1 MGAACAAVCYLCL
14 VQDARHAKRAVRSNL
29 VQQEEANG
37 VATCALTHPIS
48 SSEAVEGKAVEGI
61 RQLLQFHRQLVQID
75 RHALCHA
82 GPAVVA
88 DGFAA

>member
-1 MGAACAAVCYLCL
+1 
-14 VQDARHAKRAVRSNL
+14 
-29 VQQEEANG
+29 
-37 VATCALTHPIS
+37 
-48 SSEAVEGKAVEGI
+48 
-61 RQLLQFHRQLVQID
+61 LLQFHRQLVQID